1 MPFLFTAQLFL
12 VFGDYGVVCHFF
24 YVRVCLKQREML
36 FVSSIDYILTF
47 FVPMVEAEV
56 KYWLLGQT
64 WPEINDSHAFFFSSS
79 VTMGALQRSTIT
91 AFFLLRP
98 QHSQPEKLS
107 AVQKK
112 KKKIQQRRVSFTMK
126 QKKMVW
132 ARTNRVLCC
141 WANRKKQRLWMP
153 CAKPVGLGNEWTFS
167 TCRAASNVRI
177 YSEEC

>member
-1 MPFLFTAQLFL
+1 M
-12 VFGDYGVVCHFF
+12 
-24 YVRVCLKQREML
+24 
-36 FVSSIDYILTF
+36 SSIDYILTF

-112 KKKIQQRRVSFTMK
+112 KKKNPAKEGVVYHETKENGVSTNKQSSVLLSQQEKAEV
-126 QKKMVW
+126 VN
-132 ARTNRVLCC
+132 AL
-141 WANRKKQRLWMP
+141 RK
-153 CAKPVGLGNEWTFS
+153 A
-167 TCRAASNVRI
+167 CRSGK
-177 YSEEC
+177 

>member
-1 MPFLFTAQLFL
+1 MFVFAPVCRETDIESSFMPFLFTAQLFL

-112 KKKIQQRRVSFTMK
+112 KKNPAKEGVVYHETKENGVSTNKQSSVLLSQQEKAEV
-126 QKKMVW
+126 VN
-132 ARTNRVLCC
+132 AL
-141 WANRKKQRLWMP
+141 RK
-153 CAKPVGLGNEWTFS
+153 A
-167 TCRAASNVRI
+167 CRSGK
-177 YSEEC
+177 